1 MTDPVVATIIALGTA
16 VLLGWAG
23 LHKIRER
30 REFFEVLTAYRLL
43 PGSVILAAVH
53 VLPALELLTAFG
65 LMVPASRRAA
75 CVAAAALLLGYGC
88 AIGINLARGRRD
100 LDCGCSLAAGRRPI
114 AAWML
119 LRNGILALA
128 ALAAAASPSMP
139 RPLTW
144 IDMMTIVAG
153 ASAAALLY
161 ASIDALLGRV
171 APAAAMAR
179 AR

>member
-1 MTDPVVATIIALGTA
+1 
-16 VLLGWAG
+16 
-23 LHKIRER
+23 
-30 REFFEVLTAYRLL
+30 
-43 PGSVILAAVH
+43 
-53 VLPALELLTAFG
+53 
-65 LMVPASRRAA
+65 
-75 CVAAAALLLGYGC
+75 LLLGYGC

-119 LRNGILALA
+119 LRNGV
-128 ALAAAASPSMP
+128 LAAAAIAAAFPSMG

-153 ASAAALLY
+153 ASATALLY

>member
-43 PGSVILAAVH
+43 PGSVIPAATH
-53 VLPALELLTAFG
+53 VLPSVELLTAFG
-65 LMVPASRRAA
+65 LLVPASRRTA

-119 LRNGILALA
+119 LRNGILASA
-128 ALAAAASPSMP
+128 ALAAAFPWMA